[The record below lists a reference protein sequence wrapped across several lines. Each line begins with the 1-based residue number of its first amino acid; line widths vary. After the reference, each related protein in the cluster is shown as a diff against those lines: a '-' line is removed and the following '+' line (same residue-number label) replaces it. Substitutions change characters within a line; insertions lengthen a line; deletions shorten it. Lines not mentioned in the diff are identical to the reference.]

1 MEYPAGRSNQ
11 PPSHRESEKT
21 GATMSTKG
29 QIPDDRGAAP
39 ENVPVPAAT
48 TDDPRTDDAG
58 ADGGFATDDAPTR
71 LDPELSVAPDTI
83 DLSEPDLA
91 PAEITPEVADAASL
105 EAAAAEA
112 RAVAAQ
118 AEEASSLVGGPMP
131 RNAPVARASHDGT
144 APAGAVVDDGSVAED
159 GSVVGKGSGVENKSV
174 AGDRG
179 RTVPRSGAQDAGTA
193 ASAVTDEGAQA
204 TGHEPRTRSSALPLL
219 LVIGAV
225 IVLVGLLIWLVT
237 SLVSSLAS
245 ADAAPQDHPASMTV
259 IVHG

>member
-1 MEYPAGRSNQ
+1 
-11 PPSHRESEKT
+11 
-21 GATMSTKG
+21 MSTEG

-71 LDPELSVAPDTI
+71 LDPELSVARDTI

-105 EAAAAEA
+105 DAAAAEA

-131 RNAPVARASHDGT
+131 RNAPVARASRDGT
-144 APAGAVVDDGSVAED
+144 APAGAVVEDGPGTSPTPGESSDGSAYQGDHDAPTGRPIAAGER
-159 GSVVGKGSGVENKSV
+159 S
-174 AGDRG
+174 GDR
-179 RTVPRSGAQDAGTA
+179 P
-193 ASAVTDEGAQA
+193 DEEERA
-204 TGHEPRTRSSALPLL
+204 TRDEPRTRSIALPLL

-225 IVLVGLLIWLVT
+225 VVLVGLLIWLVA
-237 SLVSSLAS
+237 SLVSGLGP
-245 ADAAPQDHPASMTV
+245 ADAAPQDHPAPVSV
-259 IVHG
+259 LVHA